1 MSNKLSI
8 VSASEVSKLA
18 LSKYRSDKKRLLEQA
33 KEFHEFFIGIHDV
46 KNISLHEFKAK
57 LNIYITMSKI
67 NFISDNS
74 DFKFNVS
81 YATQKM
87 IRHSEKT
94 VEQDISQF
102 IETANNP
109 EVSLGVKY
117 HLIESIR
124 RNIENFNVSLHTLN
138 VPLQLY
144 KDTKEKVLHLYIKQ
158 LITNGESGSQSF
170 AMSMSTAI
178 NICSNHNILDSL
190 DAPIRQMLI
199 DNTPNK
205 KRGILSQIK

>member
-81 YATQKM
+81 Y
-87 IRHSEKT
+87 
-94 VEQDISQF
+94 
-102 IETANNP
+102 
-109 EVSLGVKY
+109 
-117 HLIESIR
+117 
-124 RNIENFNVSLHTLN
+124 
-138 VPLQLY
+138 
-144 KDTKEKVLHLYIKQ
+144 
-158 LITNGESGSQSF
+158 
-170 AMSMSTAI
+170 
-178 NICSNHNILDSL
+178 
-190 DAPIRQMLI
+190 
-199 DNTPNK
+199 
-205 KRGILSQIK
+205 